1 MLSAHVVFC
10 GHNCILVLYEGRL
23 VVRNCFY
30 GTSQSRNGVLC
41 LLSCMTVN
49 KGGAMSVCMQYV
61 SPLVSEEE
69 AESVVDCILYLLRNV
84 E

>member
-1 MLSAHVVFC
+1 MYA
-10 GHNCILVLYEGRL
+10 GRIA
-23 VVRNCFY
+23 VRNCFY

-61 SPLVSEEE
+61 SPLVSDEE
-69 AESVVDCILYLLRNV
+69 AENAVNCILFLLRNV